1 MLLGF
6 LLLSFMGERNI
17 SLFYIIWVLLFGRT
31 IVNYVKK
38 YDNKTIENITKFIL
52 KYSICYLL
60 IIFVILIN
68 FLKNDDSKY
77 LSTKMYPIKATEYI
91 KENLDYKNIRI
102 FNEYNFGSYLLF
114 NDIKVFIDSRAD
126 LYEKNFE
133 QNSVLHRFINSL

>member
-1 MLLGF
+1 MAF
-6 LLLSFMGERNI
+6 NKPP
-17 SLFYIIWVLLFGRT
+17 IIEFNRG
-31 IVNYVKK
+31 
-38 YDNKTIENITKFIL
+38 
-52 KYSICYLL
+52 LL

-126 LYEKNFE
+126 LYAPEFNKTEEREGRDIF
-133 QNSVLHRFINSL
+133 SDYINISNIGNKASTSWSQ

>member
-38 YDNKTIENITKFIL
+38 YDNKTIENITKLIL

-60 IIFVILIN
+60 IIFVVLIN
-68 FLKNDDSKY
+68 FLKNNDSK
-77 LSTKMYPIKATEYI
+77 
-91 KENLDYKNIRI
+91 
-102 FNEYNFGSYLLF
+102 
-114 NDIKVFIDSRAD
+114 
-126 LYEKNFE
+126 
-133 QNSVLHRFINSL
+133 